1 MDMLADIRA
10 HAALEYPRESCGVVI
25 VRNGKQQY
33 MPCRNIAETNEHF
46 VIHHEDYAHAEDAG
60 AVTMIVHSHPD
71 VPPLPSQADRVG
83 CEKSGLPWLIV
94 NWPTGAVH
102 EFQPSGYKP
111 PLYGREFAHGVLD
124 CYTFIR
130 DYYREVLSID
140 LPDFHRPDDWWLKG
154 GNLYLDYFPDAGF
167 EQVDVNAPREHD
179 VLLLMVAAQ
188 VPNHAG
194 VLLADGRIGHH
205 QMTRLSTRDIYGGW
219 YRKITT
225 HALRHRSLL

>member
-10 HAALEYPRESCGVVI
+10 HAKLEYPRECCGVVI

-46 VIHHEDYAHAEDAG
+46 VIHPEDYAKAEDAG

-71 VPPLPSQADRVG
+71 VLPLPSQADLVG

-94 NWPTGAVH
+94 NWPTGAAH
-102 EFQPSGYKP
+102 EFKPSGYKP

-124 CYTFIR
+124 CYTFVR
-130 DYYREVLSID
+130 DYYREILSID
-140 LPDFHRPDDWWLKG
+140 LPDFARPDDWWLKG
-154 GNLYLDYFPDAGF
+154 GNLYLDNFAAAGF
-167 EQVDVNAPREHD
+167 ERVDTPQPHD
-179 VLLLMVAAQ
+179 VLLMMLAAQ
-188 VPNHAG
+188 VPNHAAI
-194 VLLADGRIGHH
+194 LLGDGCIAHH
-205 QMTRLSTRDIYGGW
+205 QMRRLSSRDVYGGW

-225 HALRHRSLL
+225 HALRHRSMR